1 MIPRLLFFTLLVA
14 NLLFLAWVRWGVS
27 DQSLPEIPRRDAA
40 VTESPPPHS
49 PATAADQTALP
60 CASLGPFPDAA
71 AQSRAAALLGAA
83 GKAPRSRT
91 ETLPVNDGYW
101 VFVADPRTAADP
113 QPTLA
118 AIRRAGID
126 DAYVIPDGPRVR
138 IAVGMFHE
146 RSGAEQRAA
155 ELRRLQLEAVIEE
168 HTRKEPRYWIDVP
181 GETRDGLS
189 ASQRAQWGIKTEDL
203 LTATCP

>member
-1 MIPRLLFFTLLVA
+1 MLFFALLVA
-14 NLLFLAWVRWGVS
+14 NLLFLAWVRWGVA
-27 DQSLPEIPRRDAA
+27 DGTLPVSPGQDVA
-40 VTESPPPHS
+40 VTGPPPSRS
-49 PATAADQTALP
+49 PATTPGQPALP
-60 CASLGPFPDAA
+60 CTSLGPFPDVT
-71 AQSRAAALLGAA
+71 AQSRAAELLGAA

-101 VFVADPRTAADP
+101 VFVADAPTATDP

-146 RSGAEQRAA
+146 RTGAEQRAA
-155 ELRRLQLEAVIEE
+155 ELKRLQLTAVIEE
-168 HTRKEPRYWIDVP
+168 HTRKEPRYWVDVP
-181 GETRDGLS
+181 GETREGLS
-189 ASQRAQWGIKTEDL
+189 PSQLVQWGIKTEGL
-203 LTATCP
+203 LTVTCP